1 MQRDHV
7 QLINDVGELIGL
19 FHEAPSLEDFL
30 QKIVDMISDHMQSEV
45 CSIYLYYEDTQE
57 LVLKATRG
65 LNPNSIGQV
74 RMTLEE
80 GLTGLAL
87 RELRFIREKQASH
100 NPQFKFFPGIGEEKF
115 ESFLAVPII
124 RGQTRIG
131 VMVVQNSQK
140 NYFTDEDVK
149 VLKAITS
156 QLATTI
162 ETTKL
167 LMSLHEHTQPVRE
180 TPAQT
185 SLKLIKGRVGSEGF
199 AFAETMLMDK
209 QSTYNSLTEKRFTQK
224 YGLEDFYQAIQNT
237 EQELEEFQKKIEEEL
252 SDVASLI
259 FTAQILMLKD
269 RTFIDSIVALIKRGV
284 NPPTAIIQIVDDYAR
299 KFDEIA
305 NPYLREKKQDVK
317 DIGRRLLDNL
327 LGKTTEVERFRDH
340 IIIAEELFPSDIL
353 KLFTEDIKGI
363 ILLSG
368 GASSH
373 LAILARSLSIPLVIV
388 DTQKLLHLPSH
399 TKILMDAEIGN
410 VYINPTEEIIKTFE
424 RRNEERLAVRSSQ
437 GSSVGETKTKDGV
450 KITLLSNINLLSD
463 LKLAKEFNSE
473 GIGLYRTEFPF
484 IIRSNFPSEEEQY
497 LIYRKLVE
505 EMPEKEITFRT
516 LDIGGDK
523 VLSYYNFGK
532 EENPFLGMRSIRF
545 SLEHK
550 EIFEQQIRAILRA
563 GVKANIRIMF
573 PMISSLDEF
582 LSAQEV
588 VRQSL
593 RHLRKEGFEHQDK
606 PKVGLMVELPSV
618 LEIINELAEVTDF
631 FCIGTNDF
639 IQYMLAVDRTNEKV
653 ASFYLPHHPAV
664 LRALFRVVHAAQIYK
679 KDVSICGD
687 MAHEER
693 YIPYLL
699 GIGLR
704 KLSVDARYYPRI
716 QSAIARVDLKKAE
729 QETKQILQKATLR
742 EIREIFD
749 EASAK
754 VRR

>member
-1 MQRDHV
+1 
-7 QLINDVGELIGL
+7 
-19 FHEAPSLEDFL
+19 
-30 QKIVDMISDHMQSEV
+30 
-45 CSIYLYYEDTQE
+45 
-57 LVLKATRG
+57 
-65 LNPNSIGQV
+65 
-74 RMTLEE
+74 
-80 GLTGLAL
+80 
-87 RELRFIREKQASH
+87 
-100 NPQFKFFPGIGEEKF
+100 
-115 ESFLAVPII
+115 
-124 RGQTRIG
+124 
-131 VMVVQNSQK
+131 
-140 NYFTDEDVK
+140 
-149 VLKAITS
+149 
-156 QLATTI
+156 
-162 ETTKL
+162 
-167 LMSLHEHTQPVRE
+167 
-180 TPAQT
+180 
-185 SLKLIKGRVGSEGF
+185 
-199 AFAETMLMDK
+199 
-209 QSTYNSLTEKRFTQK
+209 
-224 YGLEDFYQAIQNT
+224 
-237 EQELEEFQKKIEEEL
+237 
-252 SDVASLI
+252 
-259 FTAQILMLKD
+259 
-269 RTFIDSIVALIKRGV
+269 VALIKRGV